1 MAFVC
6 DSEFSRIGDRS
17 VVEGYYRAWA
27 AYCGYCWKVCA
38 LPQHTF
44 PTVPGAGVGGDLR
57 SSLRDK
63 FHNIKEAHHFPLVC
77 HLLTFLLAL
86 PHFLCLCAWNSLPPW
101 GFPSCVHH
109 ILSGCLHSAVVQEWV
124 LRQGVSSMF
133 AAAQA
138 YRCGADGSHRVQF
151 GMQMLVM
158 P

>member
-6 DSEFSRIGDRS
+6 DSEFGRIGDRS

-27 AYCGYCWKVCA
+27 AYCGCCWKVNTPPPA
-38 LPQHTF
+38 HIPY
-44 PTVPGAGVGGDLR
+44 GSWGGGGGDLR

-63 FHNIKEAHHFPLVC
+63 FHNIKKAHHFPLVC

-86 PHFLCLCAWNSLPPW
+86 SHFLCLCAWNSLPPW